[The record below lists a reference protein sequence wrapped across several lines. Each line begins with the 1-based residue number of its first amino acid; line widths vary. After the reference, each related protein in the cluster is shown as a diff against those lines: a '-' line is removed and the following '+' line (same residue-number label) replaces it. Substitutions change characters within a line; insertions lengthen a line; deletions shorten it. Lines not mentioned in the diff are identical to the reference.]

1 MRPYIK
7 LFSLLA
13 VLSKGR
19 QKTILEI
26 LLLLEITAK
35 LSFLYQTMNEYTE
48 FWAELYLQAP
58 VKCQP

>member
-7 LFSLLA
+7 VFSLLP

-26 LLLLEITAK
+26 LLLLEIAAK

>member
-7 LFSLLA
+7 VFSLLA

-26 LLLLEITAK
+26 LLLWEITAK
-35 LSFLYQTMNEYTE
+35 LSFLYQTMNEYTK